1 MKSKPTPTVTNSPL
15 DQIQFGGDHYLRMG
29 IQPWDAMEKWMSA
42 EAFEGFLRGSAIKY
56 IARSD
61 KKGNKIED
69 YKKARH
75 NLDKLINFLESQ
87 KV

>member
-1 MKSKPTPTVTNSPL
+1 MKDKEPTS
-15 DQIQFGGDHYLRMG
+15 QIQYGGDHYLRMG

-69 YKKARH
+69 YRKARH

-87 KV
+87 EA